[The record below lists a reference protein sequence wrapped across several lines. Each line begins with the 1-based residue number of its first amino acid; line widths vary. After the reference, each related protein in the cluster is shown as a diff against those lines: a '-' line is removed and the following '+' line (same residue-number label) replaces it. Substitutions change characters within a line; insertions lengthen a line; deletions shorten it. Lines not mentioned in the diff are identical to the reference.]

1 MSRSYSGLR
10 SGAINQ
16 TNAFHGQ
23 LSSLLSPVDGGN
35 IPIFG
40 KLAHVDPT
48 FTGRIVSG
56 DPSFNN
62 ATIHGK
68 LVVNNYQEQFVTYE
82 EVQPYTFSN
91 KNNVIFCG
99 NCLKIYLPEI
109 VESGRVIQISNMTA
123 NTITMYSSL
132 DLSTKSPENVQPKY
146 TRIYHWMMTPSEG
159 QIAFDVYPN
168 MFIRIIYTKNPL
180 TNVGKWSIMC

>member
-40 KLAHVDPT
+40 KLLHTDPI
-48 FTGRIVSG
+48 FKGKIICG

-62 ATIHGK
+62 VTVHGK
-68 LVVNNYQEQFVTYE
+68 LEVHNYIEKFLIHKETL
-82 EVQPYTFSN
+82 PYTFTD
-91 KNNVIFCG
+91 KNYNVTFCG
-99 NCLKIYLPEI
+99 GVAEIFLPEI
-109 VESGRVIQISNMTA
+109 VESGRIIQISNMTDHP
-123 NTITMYSSL
+123 ITLYSS
-132 DLSTKSPENVQPKY
+132 TTPEDP
-146 TRIYHWMMTPSEG
+146 RPEDPRMYHWIMTPSEG
-159 QIAFDVYPN
+159 LYEFDIYQN
-168 MFIRIIYTKNPL
+168 MFIRLIYTENTL
-180 TNVGKWSIMC
+180 TNVGKWSIIC

>member
-40 KLAHVDPT
+40 KLLHGEPI
-48 FTGRIVSG
+48 FTGKIISG

-62 ATIHGK
+62 VSVYGK
-68 LVVNNYQEQFVTYE
+68 LEVHNYNDHFVTYE
-82 EVQPYTFSN
+82 EIQPYTFSN

-99 NCLKIYLPEI
+99 DVVEIFLPEI
-109 VESGRVIQISNMTA
+109 VEISKTFQISNMTDHVIKL
-123 NTITMYSSL
+123 N
-132 DLSTKSPENVQPKY
+132 SPEDV
-146 TRIYHWMMTPSEG
+146 RMYHWIMTPSEG
-159 QIAFDVYPN
+159 LSQFDVYPN
-168 MFIRIIYTKNPL
+168 MFIRIIYTKNTL

>member
-48 FTGRIVSG
+48 FTGRIISG

-62 ATIHGK
+62 VNVHGK
-68 LVVNNYQEQFVTYE
+68 LVVNNYQEQFITYE
-82 EVQPYTFSN
+82 NIEPYTFSN

-99 NCLKIYLPEI
+99 DILEIFLPEI
-109 VESGRVIQISNMTA
+109 VESGRTFQISNMTDHIIKL
-123 NTITMYSSL
+123 N
-132 DLSTKSPENVQPKY
+132 SPED
-146 TRIYHWMMTPSEG
+146 TRMYHWIMTPSEG
-159 QIAFDVYPN
+159 LSQFDVYPN
-168 MFIRIIYTKNPL
+168 MFLRVIYTKNTL

>member
-40 KLAHVDPT
+40 KLLHGEPI
-48 FTGRIVSG
+48 FTGKIISG

-62 ATIHGK
+62 VSVYGK
-68 LVVNNYQEQFVTYE
+68 LEVHNYNDHFVTYE
-82 EVQPYTFSN
+82 KIEPYIFSD
-91 KNNVIFCG
+91 KNNVTFCG
-99 NCLKIYLPEI
+99 NVLEIFLPTI
-109 VESGRVIQISNMTA
+109 VEAGKTIQISNMTDHVIKL
-123 NTITMYSSL
+123 N
-132 DLSTKSPENVQPKY
+132 SPEDV
-146 TRIYHWMMTPSEG
+146 RMYHWIMTPSEG
-159 QIAFDVYPN
+159 LSQFDVYQN
-168 MFIRIIYTKNPL
+168 MLIKLIYTKNTL
-180 TNVGKWSIMC
+180 TDVGKWSIMC

>member
-23 LSSLLSPVDGGN
+23 LSSLLSPIDGGN

-40 KLAHVDPT
+40 KLLHGEPI
-48 FTGRIVSG
+48 FTGKIISG

-62 ATIHGK
+62 VSVYGK
-68 LVVNNYQEQFVTYE
+68 LEVHNYNDHFVTYE
-82 EVQPYTFSN
+82 EIQPYTFSN

-99 NCLKIYLPEI
+99 DVVEIFLPEI
-109 VESGRVIQISNMTA
+109 VEISKTFQISNMTDHVIKL
-123 NTITMYSSL
+123 N
-132 DLSTKSPENVQPKY
+132 SPEDV
-146 TRIYHWMMTPSEG
+146 RMYHWIMTPSEG
-159 QIAFDVYPN
+159 LSQFDVYPN

>member
-23 LSSLLSPVDGGN
+23 LSSLLSPVDGGS

-40 KLAHVDPT
+40 RLAHVDPT

-62 ATIHGK
+62 VSVYGK
-68 LVVNNYQEQFVTYE
+68 LVANNYQEQFVTYE
-82 EVQPYTFSN
+82 EIQPYTFSN

-99 NCLKIYLPEI
+99 DVAEIFLPEI
-109 VESGRVIQISNMTA
+109 VEISKTFQISNMTDHIIKL
-123 NTITMYSSL
+123 NSS
-132 DLSTKSPENVQPKY
+132 TTPEDP
-146 TRIYHWMMTPSEG
+146 RPEDPRMYHWIMTPSEG
-159 QIAFDVYPN
+159 LSQFDIYPN
-168 MFIRIIYTKNPL
+168 MFLRVIYTKNTL

>member
-40 KLAHVDPT
+40 KLAHGDPI
-48 FTGRIVSG
+48 FTGKIICG

-62 ATIHGK
+62 VTVHGK
-68 LVVNNYQEQFVTYE
+68 LDVFNYHEHFVTYE
-82 EVQPYTFSN
+82 EMQPYSFSDTI
-91 KNNVIFCG
+91 NNVTFCG
-99 NCLKIYLPEI
+99 EVLEIFLPEN
-109 VESGRVIQISNMTA
+109 VEAGKTIQISNMTDHIIQL
-123 NTITMYSSL
+123 N
-132 DLSTKSPENVQPKY
+132 SPEDV
-146 TRIYHWMMTPSEG
+146 RMYHWIMTPSEG
-159 QIAFDVYPN
+159 LSQFDVYPN
-168 MFIRIIYTKNPL
+168 MFLRVIYTKNPL
-180 TNVGKWSIMC
+180 TNIGKWSIMC

>member
-40 KLAHVDPT
+40 KLLHGEPI
-48 FTGRIVSG
+48 FTGKIISG

-62 ATIHGK
+62 VSVYGK
-68 LVVNNYQEQFVTYE
+68 LEVHNYNDHFVTYE
-82 EVQPYTFSN
+82 KIEPYIFSD

-99 NCLKIYLPEI
+99 DVAEIFLPEI
-109 VESGRVIQISNMTA
+109 VEISKTFQISNMTDHVIKL
-123 NTITMYSSL
+123 NSS
-132 DLSTKSPENVQPKY
+132 TTPENP
-146 TRIYHWMMTPSEG
+146 RPEDPRMYHWIMTPSEG
-159 QIAFDVYPN
+159 LSQFDVYPN
-168 MFIRIIYTKNPL
+168 MFIRIIYTKNTL

>member
-40 KLAHVDPT
+40 KLLHTDPI
-48 FTGRIVSG
+48 FKGKIICG

-62 ATIHGK
+62 VNVHGK
-68 LVVNNYQEQFVTYE
+68 LVVNNYQEHFVTYKE
-82 EVQPYTFSN
+82 LEPYIFSDVIS
-91 KNNVIFCG
+91 NVTFCG
-99 NCLKIYLPEI
+99 DVLEIFLPTV
-109 VESGRVIQISNMTA
+109 VEAGKTIQISNMTDHVIKL
-123 NTITMYSSL
+123 N
-132 DLSTKSPENVQPKY
+132 SPED
-146 TRIYHWMMTPSEG
+146 TRMYHWIMTPSEG
-159 QIAFDVYPN
+159 LDQFDVYQN
-168 MFIRIIYTKNPL
+168 MLIKLIYTKNPL

>member
-16 TNAFHGQ
+16 TNSFRGQ

-48 FTGRIVSG
+48 FTGKIVSG

-62 ATIHGK
+62 VTVHGK
-68 LVVNNYQEQFVTYE
+68 LVVNNYQEHFVTYE
-82 EVQPYTFSN
+82 EIQPYTFSN

-99 NCLKIYLPEI
+99 DVAEIFLPEI
-109 VESGRVIQISNMTA
+109 VESGKTFQISNMTDHIIKL
-123 NTITMYSSL
+123 N
-132 DLSTKSPENVQPKY
+132 SPEDARMYNW
-146 TRIYHWMMTPSEG
+146 IMTPSEG
-159 QIAFDVYPN
+159 LSQFDVYPN
-168 MFIRIIYTKNPL
+168 MFLRVIYTKNTL